1 MTRNRWAKFWGK
13 PSRRYAD
20 LGMHVYWLVVTII
33 SVAMLSATVNIA
45 TPRDAADL
53 AAAKVLAN

>member
-13 PSRRYAD
+13 PSRRYSD